1 MMICVLPRDT
11 RMRGMSAGDV
21 LGYPSP
27 SEADLALVSLL
38 AFWTGGDAVRID
50 ALFRSSALMRGK
62 WDAPR
67 GTQTYGERARSPWCS
82 PAPQAAEFLDP
93 TTMRGQRT

>member
-1 MMICVLPRDT
+1 VLPRDT

-50 ALFRSSALMRGK
+50 ALFRSSGLMRGCS
-62 WDAPR
+62 ASEHCGPR
-67 GTQTYGERARSPWCS
+67 RRLS
-82 PAPQAAEFLDP
+82 
-93 TTMRGQRT
+93 